1 MDNFEAVIASPAT
14 ATMEDEFQTVS
25 SKEEGAYDD
34 DTPTSLAVED
44 ESFRMENI
52 WWQTSQIV
60 SMKVKSMKKL
70 TIVRKELLTCLQR
83 LSQQQTIANIRE
95 DIGTDR
101 QEKIPSTQTRH
112 VF

>member
-1 MDNFEAVIASPAT
+1 MDNLEAAIASP

-25 SKEEGAYDD
+25 WKEEGAYDD
-34 DTPTSLAVED
+34 DTPTSLAMED

-52 WWQTSQIV
+52 WRQTSQIV
-60 SMKVKSMKKL
+60 SMKVKSLKKL
-70 TIVRKELLTCLQR
+70 TIVRKESLTCLQR

-101 QEKIPSTQTRH
+101 QEKIPLTQTRH